1 MKIMDNQNR
10 IKLAVLGGSINSAVG
25 SAHIFALNLT
35 NKFEVVSGCFS
46 RDPEIN
52 TKTASEYGIQ
62 EDRVFPSLEK
72 LINSEKNKIDAILIL
87 TPTNQHKDQILF
99 CSKHNIPIICE
110 KALATSYSEALEIE
124 NTIKENNT
132 FLVVIYNYLGY
143 PMLRELKN
151 LIKNNRF
158 GKIKHIQIEMPQ
170 EGFKRLNSKSE
181 PVIPQD
187 WRLKDNNI
195 PTISLDLGVHLHMMV
210 RYLTNEKVIK
220 VIANQESFGN
230 FPSVIDNVNS
240 MIKYTNSMTCSMWY
254 SKAALGKRNGMKIN
268 IYGENLSAEW
278 VQEFPEYLILADQF
292 GHITK
297 LDRASNDVV
306 VCNLPRYSRFKAG
319 HPAGFIEAFANYYI
333 DVSKALEDF
342 LLNKKDVLN
351 DECFGIQDSKEGLS
365 LLEAMSK
372 SHLTNEWQNINI

>member
-1 MKIMDNQNR
+1 MKIMDNKNR

-25 SAHIFALNLT
+25 SAHIYALNLT
-35 NKFEVVSGCFS
+35 NKFEVVAGCFS
-46 RDPEIN
+46 RDQKIN
-52 TKTASEYGIQ
+52 TKSAMEYGIQ
-62 EDRVFPSLEK
+62 EDRVYPSLEK
-72 LINSEKNKIDAILIL
+72 LIYSEKIKIDAILIL

-110 KALATSYSEALEIE
+110 KALATSYSDALEIE
-124 NTIKENNT
+124 NSLKGNNN
-132 FLVVIYNYLGY
+132 FLIVIYNYLGY
-143 PMLRELKN
+143 PMIREMKH

-170 EGFKRLNSKSE
+170 EGFKRLNSKGES
-181 PVIPQD
+181 VIPQD
-187 WRLKDNNI
+187 WRLKDDNI

-210 RYLTNEKVIK
+210 RYLTNEKVVK
-220 VIANQESFGN
+220 VIANHESFGN

-240 MIKYTNSMTCSMWY
+240 LIKYTNSMTCAMWY

-278 VQEFPEYLILADQF
+278 VQEFPEYLIFADQF

-297 LDRASNDVV
+297 LDRGSNDAA

-333 DVSKALEDF
+333 DISNALDDF
-342 LLNKKDVLN
+342 LLNKKDVLH
-351 DECFGIQDSKEGLS
+351 DECYGIQDSKEGLS

-372 SHLTNEWQNINI
+372 SNLTKVWETVII

>member
-1 MKIMDNQNR
+1 MDNKNR

-25 SAHIFALNLT
+25 SAHIYALNLT
-35 NKFEVVSGCFS
+35 NKFEVVAGCFS
-46 RDPEIN
+46 RDQKIN
-52 TKTASEYGIQ
+52 TKSAMEYGIQ
-62 EDRVFPSLEK
+62 EDRVYPSLEK
-72 LINSEKNKIDAILIL
+72 LIYSEKIKIDAILIL

-110 KALATSYSEALEIE
+110 KALATSYSDALEIE
-124 NTIKENNT
+124 NSLKGNNN
-132 FLVVIYNYLGY
+132 FLIVIYNYLGY
-143 PMLRELKN
+143 PMIREMKH

-170 EGFKRLNSKSE
+170 EGFKRLNSKGES
-181 PVIPQD
+181 VIPQD
-187 WRLKDNNI
+187 WRLKDDNI

-210 RYLTNEKVIK
+210 RYLTNEKVVK
-220 VIANQESFGN
+220 VIANHESFGN

-240 MIKYTNSMTCSMWY
+240 LIKYTNSMTCAMWY

-278 VQEFPEYLILADQF
+278 VQEFPEYLIFADQF

-297 LDRASNDVV
+297 LDRGSNDAA

-333 DVSKALEDF
+333 DISNALDDF
-342 LLNKKDVLN
+342 LLNKKDVLH
-351 DECFGIQDSKEGLS
+351 DECYGIQDSKEGLS

-372 SHLTNEWQNINI
+372 SNLTKVWETVII